1 MTILNFF
8 VSVLFAYIA
17 SLGFTFVFHIRG
29 KLLFIAPV
37 GGVIIWIVYLLL
49 EPILPGEII
58 RSFFATMAAA
68 LFCEVTARIMKVPV
82 TVFMIIAI
90 VPLVPGS
97 GLYYTMEYA
106 IEENFDMFMSKCAT
120 TIGIAGAI
128 AVGMI
133 FIASLFKIGTMISQ
147 KIKISSFKHN
157 YEKL

>member
-1 MTILNFF
+1 MTILDLLISIIF
-8 VSVLFAYIA
+8 SYIA

-29 KLLFIAPV
+29 KLLYIAPI
-37 GGVIIWIVYLLL
+37 GGVIIWVVYLLL

-106 IEENFDMFMSKCAT
+106 IEENYDMFMSKCTT

-133 FIASLFKIGTMISQ
+133 FIASLFRIGTMLSQ
-147 KIKISSFKHN
+147 KIKKASYKHS